1 MANNNYKPTQT
12 SFGRVFAIEG
22 RARVDHTPSYM
33 SSLKLT
39 GISQNFG
46 DITKIEM
53 PSPTEYGKFIE
64 VGNFRGASERAT
76 TSLVGRYAAAIKS
89 FILELARNGCPSD
102 VQFHIGSCTDPSSF
116 NIFEKAIIMEDVVIT
131 SYSTEDLGAL
141 ASDEQGKV
149 DETAEISIK
158 DVYEVLPMKFAAKAG
173 DVITNEIVDVVIS
186 DSVSC
191 GSCGTES
198 NGCEVIY
205 AVTKAAGGSP
215 GTPPDLVFSLD
226 QSNFYAHDI
235 DSLTSAQDPSGVAGV
250 GSYIVVIADTVG
262 KQLNYCL
269 KTDISSGIDP
279 TFTTVTTGFV
289 TAGLPNAI
297 FSLGQTAFIVG
308 DDGYVYLCSDPTEGV
323 EVLDAGSATIDDLTC
338 VYAFSEYYAVAG
350 GLNGAVV
357 YTTNQVDWSASPAK
371 PVGVGVNINDI
382 TMRTATEWWVAASD
396 GKFYYT
402 LDSGVTWT
410 AKAMPGTA
418 PTTASKIAFSTLSVG
433 FASAVVSGHGKLFRT
448 FDAGESWVVLP
459 ENGGS
464 IPLSDSLGAMA
475 VCVHDPNFVV
485 AAGLGD
491 DGSDGVLILG
501 KVSG

>member
-1 MANNNYKPTQT
+1 MANNNYVPTQT
-12 SFGRVFAIEG
+12 SYGRVFLIEG
-22 RARVDHTPSYM
+22 RARADHTPDYM

-39 GISQNFG
+39 GVSQNFG

-53 PSPTEYGKFIE
+53 PDPAEYGKFIE

-89 FILELARNGCPSD
+89 RILELARNGCPSD
-102 VQFHIGSCTDPSSF
+102 VQFHIGSCTDPSNF
-116 NIFEKAIIMEDVVIT
+116 NVFTKALIMEDVIIT
-131 SYSTEDLGAL
+131 SYTTEDLGAL

-149 DETAEISIK
+149 DETAEISVK
-158 DVYEVLPMKFAAKAG
+158 DLYEVLPMSFSAKAG
-173 DVITNEIVDVVIS
+173 DIITNEIVDVVIS
-186 DSVSC
+186 DSVAC

-205 AVTKAAGGSP
+205 AVTKSAGGSP
-215 GTPPDLVFSLD
+215 GTPPDLVFCTD
-226 QSNFYAHDI
+226 QSTFYAHDI
-235 DSLTSAQDPSGVAGV
+235 DTLTSAQDPSGVAGV
-250 GSYIVVIADTVG
+250 GNYVVVIADTVG

-269 KTDISSGIDP
+269 KTDLSSGIDP

-289 TAGLPNAI
+289 AAGLPNAI
-297 FSLGQTAFIVG
+297 WSLGQIAFIVG
-308 DDGYVYLCSDPTEGV
+308 DNGYVYLCSDPTEGV
-323 EVLDAGSATIDDLTC
+323 EVLDAGSATVDDLTC
-338 VYAFSEYYAVAG
+338 VYAYSEFYAVAG

-357 YTTNQVDWSASPAK
+357 YTTNKVDWSAATAK
-371 PVGVGVNINDI
+371 PVGVGVNINGI

-402 LDSGVTWT
+402 LDSGETWT
-410 AKAMPGTA
+410 AKAMPGTT
-418 PTTASKIAFSTLSVG
+418 PTTANKVMFATPSVG
-433 FASAVVSGHGKLFRT
+433 FASAVVSGHGRLYRT
-448 FDAGESWVVLP
+448 FNGGNSWVALP

-464 IPLSDSLGAMA
+464 IPLSDALDAMA
-475 VCVHDPNFVV
+475 VCKYDPNLVV

-491 DGSDGVLILG
+491 DAADGVLILG